1 MSERSRLR
9 TSQVRHL
16 SSLHAN
22 TLDSPALSSQQ
33 PTMPKPTPTE
43 PLPPL
48 LAAQTS
54 LRELG
59 GSEGGGLRPGS
70 RASEPGQK
78 LQDME
83 TIVMVKQYALDA
95 VKKAVAR
102 FMDPKV
108 QARLFIPHSFP
119 LLSPVL
125 ISLPPL
131 CCS

>member
-1 MSERSRLR
+1 
-9 TSQVRHL
+9 
-16 SSLHAN
+16 
-22 TLDSPALSSQQ
+22 
-33 PTMPKPTPTE
+33 MPKPSPTE

-48 LAAQTS
+48 LSSQTS
-54 LRELG
+54 MSNLG
-59 GSEGGGLRPGS
+59 GSDGGGIRPGS

-108 QARLFIPHSFP
+108 Q
-119 LLSPVL
+119 VGTNV
-125 ISLPPL
+125 
-131 CCS
+131 